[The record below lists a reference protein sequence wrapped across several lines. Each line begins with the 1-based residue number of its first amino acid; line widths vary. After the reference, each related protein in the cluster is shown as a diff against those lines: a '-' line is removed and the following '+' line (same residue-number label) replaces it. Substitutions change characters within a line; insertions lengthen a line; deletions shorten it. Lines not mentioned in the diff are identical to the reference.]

1 MGKKASKATKKFA
14 ASGQLKKTI
23 QARHK
28 AQQIKKKIQGRRGN
42 KGGKGIE
49 RSGVEGGGDEEDD
62 EAPTATNRYV
72 LLEPVELEPNITW
85 NPLF

>member
-49 RSGVEGGGDEEDD
+49 RSGAEGGGDEEDD
-62 EAPTATNRYV
+62 DESPNATNRYV
-72 LLEPVELEPNITW
+72 LLELLELEPNIT
-85 NPLF
+85 